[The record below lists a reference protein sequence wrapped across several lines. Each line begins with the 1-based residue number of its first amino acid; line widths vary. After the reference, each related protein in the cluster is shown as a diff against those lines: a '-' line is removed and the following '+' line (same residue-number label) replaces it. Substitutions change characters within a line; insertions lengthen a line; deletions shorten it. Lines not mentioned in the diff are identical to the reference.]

1 MINPRYA
8 FATAYL
14 KAAES
19 RLVTSEHLEG
29 MLRASNLPEALELIQ
44 DTDIGSYLRRQ
55 TINKFDAFDASLWEY
70 LQEHIEHLE
79 GLRILPDEMHTVLQK
94 HLVKYDVLN
103 IKAALQGI
111 AAHQKARMIP
121 VGVICSRGLLDELSD
136 AAEIEGIIEISR
148 RCGLE
153 RYADILS
160 RESRVESR
168 ESGRAGDSRLQTPD
182 SGLQMIG
189 SQLDNAYYQ
198 DYLATAKS
206 LTEGH
211 LLTKSLGFIIDLL
224 NLQMVLRSVG
234 KRQESRVKSQEPR
247 VDSQESGKGGDSRLQ
262 TPDSRLQTLG
272 GGYMLSGEII
282 SELLS
287 LKLPDIPGR
296 LEDTFYYQVGQD
308 VLVSYEKTH
317 SLTAIEEVID
327 KHKFQLLRDILMPRV
342 MSSLLMPWYL
352 ILKEMELRNL
362 RLVAKSLLDNLEG
375 AKNLLV
381 VNS

>member
-1 MINPRYA
+1 MIDPRYA

-19 RLVTSEHLEG
+19 RVVTSEDLEQ
-29 MLRASNLPEALELIQ
+29 MQRASNLPEALELIQ

-55 TINKFDAFDASLWEY
+55 RESSINKFDDLDALLWEY

-79 GLRILPDEMHTVLQK
+79 GLRILPDEIHTVLKK

-121 VGVICSRGLLDELSD
+121 VGVICSRGLLDELSNVE
-136 AAEIEGIIEISR
+136 EIEGIIEILR
-148 RCGLE
+148 RCGLA
-153 RYADILS
+153 RYADILH
-160 RESRVESR
+160 E
-168 ESGRAGDSRLQTPD
+168 AGEISDIKSRLV
-182 SGLQMIG
+182 LEF
-189 SQLDNAYYQ
+189 QLDSAYYQ
-198 DYLATAKS
+198 DYLAAARS
-206 LTEGH
+206 LTEGY

-234 KRQESRVKSQEPR
+234 KRQESRAKSQEPR

-308 VLVSYEKTH
+308 VLVNYEKTH

-327 KHKFQLLRDILMPRV
+327 KHKFQLLRDILMPRL
-342 MSSLLMPWYL
+342 MSSVVMFWYL
-352 ILKEMELRNL
+352 ILKETELRNL
-362 RLVAKSLLDNLEG
+362 RLVAKSLLDNLEV

-381 VNS
+381 APS